1 MTKTCCSNTHDFA
14 GLDRRYKRI
23 LWTVII
29 INGAMF
35 MIEMFAGHTSS
46 SQALKSD
53 ALDFLAD
60 SVTYGLS
67 LAVIGYSVQTRAKAA
82 LFKAISLFVIGGYVL
97 IGTLYRTLFQIQ
109 PEAEIMGIIGFLA
122 LIANLVSVLLLMR
135 YKDGDSNV
143 RSVWLCSRN
152 DAVGNIAVMIA
163 SLAVFWLH
171 SPWPDLIVAFL
182 MSGLFVHSAQLIL
195 RQSLDELAQK

>member
-1 MTKTCCSNTHDFA
+1 MTKTCCSNTHDFT

-97 IGTLYRTLFQIQ
+97 IGTYTERF
-109 PEAEIMGIIGFLA
+109 
-122 LIANLVSVLLLMR
+122 S
-135 YKDGDSNV
+135 KSNPK
-143 RSVWLCSRN
+143 RKSW
-152 DAVGNIAVMIA
+152 G
-163 SLAVFWLH
+163 
-171 SPWPDLIVAFL
+171 
-182 MSGLFVHSAQLIL
+182 
-195 RQSLDELAQK
+195 SLDSWPLLQT